1 MHVILPSHFF
11 HTARAW
17 RGFPL
22 LAASLVSLAAWL
34 SQGLIAFVGTGDGR
48 IALLPLSVTAVALA
62 LLAGALAWWAIN
74 RGASAAPLLLLTF
87 LFLPWLP
94 GRLPNILLL
103 WTGPIVWLLWIA
115 TALCMAAT
123 VVHYRF
129 RIERPQITAAALAL
143 AIGAFSL
150 WQVSP
155 SVPGGDEP
163 HYLIITQSLLSDGDL
178 RIENN
183 HRQRDYRSYING
195 DLAPDFRV
203 RGRNGEIYSIHAPG
217 VSALVAPAFAVG
229 GYRGVVIFLLVI
241 SALGS
246 ALAWH
251 LAWLVSGREDAA
263 WFGWAAVTLSA
274 TWIFHSFTVY
284 PDGPG
289 AVLAL
294 TGLWAIIRAEHEAD
308 SSAES
313 LVPWLLHGAALGA
326 LPWMHTRFAAIAG
339 LAGAL
344 VLLRLPAV
352 RNPAGKAFAFLCVPA
367 FSGLAWLA
375 YFIKI
380 YGTPNPSAPYGGEVN
395 SLAFIPG
402 GLAGLLLDQRF
413 GLLAYAPVL
422 LCAFAGLAGMLARPR
437 LRRYALE
444 ILFVVVPYLLV
455 VTYVAMWWGGAS
467 APARFFAPVLL
478 WMAVPAAIAWKE
490 FPARA
495 ARAMA
500 IGSLAVT
507 GFASAALVLVG
518 DGRMAFNPRPAQGAY
533 ALWLE
538 WLNGSLDLGRGL
550 PAWWREDESAL
561 WTGIL
566 VWGAAAA
573 AGYFSANALARHPRL
588 TGRGPFV
595 TAAAGAFTLIAMAAL
610 SVTWLAQ
617 GVSGRAATAG
627 QLDLLRRVATVPRA
641 LGLQLDRPRRIS
653 PQAAA
658 ASLRIEPPFSNVEGG
673 AGRNDRPLFL
683 LPSIPAG
690 EYRLSFPLRST
701 AGWLMIGI
709 GRDQFA
715 LRTQPVAADS
725 QPMTV
730 TFPVDVRALIVRADE
745 DARQSVRSFVL
756 EPLRI
761 LTPRERLA
769 APFARRAVRYA
780 TATVFFTDDRSFP
793 EPEAFWVGGART
805 STVVLQPDQS
815 RATETLLVRN
825 GAAENEVMIET
836 GSWRDGARLGPGEER
851 RIEVPLDQARGA
863 TVLKFTTS
871 AGFRPSAAD
880 PASRDD
886 RFLGVWVKVL
896 D

>member
-11 HTARAW
+11 RTARAW

-22 LAASLVSLAAWL
+22 LAASFTALAAWL
-34 SQGLIAFVGTGDGR
+34 SQGLIAFAGAGDGR
-48 IALLPLSVTAVALA
+48 FALLPLSVAALSLA
-62 LLAGALAWWAIN
+62 LLAGGLAWWAIKH
-74 RGASAAPLLLLTF
+74 GASASPLLLLVF
-87 LFLPWLP
+87 LFLPSIPGPLP
-94 GRLPNILLL
+94 AILLL
-103 WTGPIVWLLWIA
+103 WTGPIVGLLWLASGLAVASTLPYRLPDIA
-115 TALCMAAT
+115 
-123 VVHYRF
+123 
-129 RIERPQITAAALAL
+129 RPQVTAAALAF
-143 AIGAFSL
+143 AIGAFSA

-155 SVPGGDEP
+155 SIPGGDEP
-163 HYLIITQSLLSDGDL
+163 HYLIIAQSLLQDGDV

-183 HRQRDYRSYING
+183 HRQRDYRAYVNG

-217 VSALVAPAFAVG
+217 VSALVAPAFAIG
-229 GYRGVVIFLLVI
+229 GYRGVVLFLLLI
-241 SALGS
+241 AAAGS
-246 ALAWH
+246 GLAWH
-251 LAWLVSGREDAA
+251 LAWLVTGREDAA

-294 TGLWAIIRAEHEAD
+294 TALWAIIRAQHEAH
-308 SSAES
+308 SNEES
-313 LVPWLLHGAALGA
+313 IVPWILHGAALGV

-352 RNPAGKAFAFLCVPA
+352 RNSAAKACAFLCVPA
-367 FSGLAWLA
+367 VSGLAWLG

-380 YGTPNPSAPYGGEVN
+380 YGTPNPSAPYGNEIN

-402 GLAGLLLDQRF
+402 GLAGLLIDQRF

-422 LCAFAGLAGMLARPR
+422 LCAFAGVGVMLTRR
-437 LRRYALE
+437 SLRRYALE
-444 ILFVVVPYLLV
+444 LLFVVVPYLLV

-478 WMAVPAAIAWKE
+478 WMAVPAAVCWKE
-490 FPARA
+490 RPARA
-495 ARAMA
+495 PRAVA
-500 IGSLAVT
+500 IGSLAFT
-507 GFASAALVLVG
+507 AFASAALVLVG
-518 DGRMAFNPRPAQGAY
+518 GGRLAFNSRPVQGAY
-533 ALWLE
+533 AVWLE

-550 PAWWREDESAL
+550 PVWWREDESSL
-561 WTGIL
+561 WSGLLIWA
-566 VWGAAAA
+566 VAAV
-573 AGYFSANALARHPRL
+573 AGYFSLDALARHPRL
-588 TGRGPFV
+588 STRGRFA
-595 TAAAGAFTLIAMAAL
+595 TASAGACAVFAMAAITV
-610 SVTWLAQ
+610 SWQVE
-617 GVSGRAATAG
+617 GVDGRAPTPG
-627 QLDLLRRVATVPRA
+627 QLAALREVASVPRLLA
-641 LGLQLDRPRRIS
+641 FRLDTPRRIS
-653 PQAAA
+653 PQLVA

-673 AGRNDRPLFL
+673 AGRNDRPLFV
-683 LPSIPAG
+683 LPSLPAG
-690 EYRLSFPLRST
+690 EYRLSFPLRAAT
-701 AGWLMIGI
+701 GWLMIGI

-715 LRTQPVAADS
+715 LRTEPLAADS
-725 QPMTV
+725 QPMRIA
-730 TFPVDVRALIVRADE
+730 FPVDVRALIVRADE
-745 DARQSVRSFVL
+745 DARRSVRAFVL
-756 EPLRI
+756 EPERI
-761 LTPRERLA
+761 LTPGERLR

-780 TATVFFTDDRSFP
+780 TSTVFFTDDKSFP
-793 EPEAFWVGGART
+793 EPEAFWVGGARD

-825 GAAENEVMIET
+825 GAAENQVLIET

-851 RIEVPLDQARGA
+851 RIEVPLDHRRGA

-871 AGFRPSAAD
+871 AGFRPSDSD
-880 PASRDD
+880 PKSRDD